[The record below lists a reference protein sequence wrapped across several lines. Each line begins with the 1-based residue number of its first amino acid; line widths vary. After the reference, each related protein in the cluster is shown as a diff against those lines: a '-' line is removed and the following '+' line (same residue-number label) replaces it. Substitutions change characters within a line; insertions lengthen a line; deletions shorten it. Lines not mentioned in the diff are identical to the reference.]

1 MFSLGTLFRRGRL
14 SIPEAP
20 VESFGSWAMGRDR
33 AQAILRATPFR
44 RNCLQAI
51 RTGLVSLSLSEKEGL
66 VDRVLGRLAVHVFD
80 LPAPERPEGLRRFG
94 RLDQLLGRASEAVRR
109 LSGPA
114 FRISSEPSIQYREA
128 PSWILAGMIAAVAMD
143 LGRVYHLEVGGVR
156 GLDRWFPCEE
166 PLAQWCEREGVL
178 ETAEGLWRVSRE
190 GAQVVPAWGMRILQS
205 QVLFPQLEAYLG
217 GRLGAILGVLR
228 GERAPGSS
236 GREGELARRAV
247 GLLRE
252 EESCPGGGRERR
264 SPVPDPAAGTLPIPP
279 DRAPAWT
286 EPDGSPG
293 SFREGVPAPDPA
305 ALPRTPSGAEA
316 TSGSLSPDVLDEEIP
331 ARGQTGG
338 DPVERSRKLEVEL
351 HPVRFLDRI
360 RRMIL
365 SGRLPR
371 NGREG
376 EVFLGH
382 DVVWLVTPFAFR
394 RIARIN
400 HLPYDREVVDR
411 MFSSLGDHPQ
421 VVPWSR
427 REVPFVI
434 HPVPGAPAVHAVK
447 IRREGFLSRE
457 ELDRLGVHPV
467 EIRERAPS
475 RLAEVAG

>member
-1 MFSLGTLFRRGRL
+1 MFTLGTLFRRERP
-14 SIPEAP
+14 SIPAAP
-20 VESFGSWAMGRDR
+20 VESFGGWAMGRDR

-94 RLDQLLGRASEAVRR
+94 RLDQLLGRASEAVGI

-128 PSWILAGMIAAVAMD
+128 PSWILSGMIAAVAMD
-143 LGRVYHLEVGGVR
+143 LGRIYHLEVGGER

-166 PLAQWCEREGVL
+166 PLSRWCERKGVL

-190 GAQVVPAWGMRILQS
+190 AAQVVPAWGMRILES

-217 GRLGAILGVLR
+217 GRLGAIFGVLR
-228 GERAPGSS
+228 GESAPGRS

-252 EESCPGGGRERR
+252 EESRR
-264 SPVPDPAAGTLPIPP
+264 SQVPDPAAGTLPIPP

-286 EPDGSPG
+286 EPDGGSG
-293 SFREGVPAPDPA
+293 SFPEDVPAPDP
-305 ALPRTPSGAEA
+305 PSPPWPASAGEP

-331 ARGQTGG
+331 ARRETGG

-376 EVFLGH
+376 EVFLGP

-411 MFSSLGDHPQ
+411 MFSSLRDHPQ
-421 VVPWSR
+421 VVPRSR

-434 HPVPGAPAVHAVK
+434 DPVPGAPAVHAVK

-475 RLAEVAG
+475 SLAEAAG